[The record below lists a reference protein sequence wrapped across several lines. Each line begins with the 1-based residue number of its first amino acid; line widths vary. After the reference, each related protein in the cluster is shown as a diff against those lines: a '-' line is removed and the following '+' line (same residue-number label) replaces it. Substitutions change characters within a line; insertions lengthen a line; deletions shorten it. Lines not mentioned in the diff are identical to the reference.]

1 MPKYSDKPCA
11 RCGKMM
17 LHAYC
22 SQRYCKACASLVRS
36 DDAIISRAKQ
46 RSKRAMSEIARV
58 ERAAR
63 AEGKTYGCYVA
74 LHEPRKGDAMTYE
87 EKVAWLRRYQ
97 QSLRQER
104 ELEQELLT
112 LRSQAC
118 RVTPLLSAMPTGT
131 PDGQGI
137 PRAVERIIQAQQ
149 ELERQIAI
157 CADTR
162 RDIITIINQITDAR
176 DQEILRRRYLLGQ
189 SFEQIAVE
197 MHLEYRWVRRVHKK
211 IVSELQI

>member
-1 MPKYSDKPCA
+1 
-11 RCGKMM
+11 
-17 LHAYC
+17 
-22 SQRYCKACASLVRS
+22 
-36 DDAIISRAKQ
+36 
-46 RSKRAMSEIARV
+46 
-58 ERAAR
+58 
-63 AEGKTYGCYVA
+63 
-74 LHEPRKGDAMTYE
+74 MTYN
-87 EKVAWLRRYQ
+87 EKVQYLRRYQ

-118 RVTPLLSAMPTGT
+118 RVTPLLSSMPTGT

-162 RDIITIINQITDAR
+162 RDVIAIINQITDAR

-197 MHLEYRWVRRVHKK
+197 MHLEYRWVRRRHKSS
-211 IVSELQI
+211 ILCIFQSP